1 MGTDAL
7 KVRLENV
14 NARTKEELV
23 EIIRSVKGFE
33 LVDSSGHCNI
43 LILEVGRDPEKDFRR
58 ISEIQESGEA
68 GEIFLTAF
76 QADSNLL
83 IRALRTGVKE
93 FFPQPLKREE
103 VVDALLKFLQKELE
117 SRDILT
123 KSVKGKVF
131 AVFGAKGGVGT
142 STLAVNLATG
152 MAQLKGNPSVALVD
166 MNLISGDVPL
176 FLNMKSVFNWVEVA
190 RNISRLDATYLMS
203 ILQKHASGI
212 HILPAPVI
220 VGEETGMSPELI
232 TKVEKVLDLMRT
244 IFDFVVIDGGQL
256 LGHIS
261 TYLIGISDKVLLVT
275 IPSLPGIINAR
286 KLIDAFHDLG
296 YPPGKTIVV
305 MNRYNQE
312 SGISIDEVRKMIKK
326 DMHWSIPNDYR
337 STMNAINTG
346 VPLTKSAL
354 NTEITTKILELAAD
368 LSKGEFPSKD
378 KEKKSFF
385 DRF

>member
-76 QADSNLL
+76 QADSNLV

-117 SRDILT
+117 GRDILT

-131 AVFGAKGGVGT
+131 TVFGAKGGVGT

-152 MAQLKGNPSVALVD
+152 MAQLKGNPNVALVD

-203 ILQKHASGI
+203 ILQKHESGV
-212 HILPAPVI
+212 HVLPAPI
-220 VGEETGMSPELI
+220 MVGEETGMSPELI
-232 TKVEKVLDLMRT
+232 TKVERVLDLMRT

-261 TYLIGISDKVLLVT
+261 TYIIGISDKVLLVT
-275 IPSLPGIINAR
+275 IPSLPGIINAK

-296 YPPGKTIVV
+296 YPPGNTIVV
-305 MNRYNQE
+305 MNRYNQK
-312 SGISIDEVRKMIKK
+312 SGISIDEVRKMIRK
-326 DMHWSIPNDYR
+326 DMRWSIPNDYR

-354 NTEITTKILELAAD
+354 NTEITTKILDLAAD
-368 LSKGEFPSKD
+368 LSEGEPVKD

-385 DRF
+385 GRF